1 MLTYRTIMTDA
12 PAIAR
17 PSQLWKSLPS
27 QRKLQ
32 AAEAFWTDQEANLE
46 QAEAIGLIA
55 QKIKF
60 RAKSV
65 ITMPAEKKARHLA
78 SFPAV
83 SELVA
88 ARLLVAYHLAHQRP
102 MMGAFLDAVGIA
114 HEHGMIADE
123 EVKAPSP
130 EALLKGAA
138 AIAGQFPKDDVALY
152 LNTLLWQDPETW
164 GALTE
169 APERAAPARV

>member
-1 MLTYRTIMTDA
+1 MTDA
-12 PAIAR
+12 PAVAR
-17 PSQLWKSLPS
+17 PSQLWKTLPPDKK
-27 QRKLQ
+27 QQ
-32 AAEAFWTDQEANLE
+32 AAEAFWTDQEAGME
-46 QAEAIGLIA
+46 QAEAVALIA

-65 ITMPAEKKARHLA
+65 VAMPPDKKARHLA

-114 HEHGMIADE
+114 HENGMIADE
-123 EVKAPSP
+123 ELKAPAA
-130 EALLKGAA
+130 EALRKGAT

-152 LNTLLWQDPETW
+152 IATLLWQDPETW
-164 GALTE
+164 GALAE
-169 APERAAPARV
+169 APERTAASTKG

>member
-1 MLTYRTIMTDA
+1 MTDA

-17 PSQLWKSLPS
+17 PSQLWKTLPPDK
-27 QRKLQ
+27 KLQ
-32 AAEAFWTDQEANLE
+32 AAEAFWGEQEAGME
-46 QAEAIGLIA
+46 QAEAVALIA

-65 ITMPAEKKARHLA
+65 IAMPGEKRARHLA
-78 SFPAV
+78 SFPVV

-114 HEHGMIADE
+114 HENGMIADE
-123 EVKAPSP
+123 ELKAP
-130 EALLKGAA
+130 AA
-138 AIAGQFPKDDVALY
+138 DVLRTAASTIAGQYPAGDVALY
-152 LNTLLWQDPETW
+152 LSTLLWQDPETW
-164 GALTE
+164 GALAE
-169 APERAAPARV
+169 APERVVASAQA